1 LIDKLLN
8 ICTSVKVWAETK
20 QENLFFRNDS
30 GVSMIDAAISLAVG
44 LIVLVAVFSLAPLIG
59 SNLDMA
65 GQVPPG
71 SQWNITENPSIPTG
85 VSVWEQNATLL
96 VLAVMVSILSL
107 VIWSIMRVR
116 GDTGGGGI

>member
-1 LIDKLLN
+1 MKG
-8 ICTSVKVWAETK
+8 WAETK

>member
-1 LIDKLLN
+1 MKA
-8 ICTSVKVWAETK
+8 WAESK

-30 GVSMIDAAISLAVG
+30 GATMIDAAISMAVG

-65 GQVPPG
+65 GQVPAG
-71 SQWNITENPSIPTG
+71 SQWNTTENADLPTG
-85 VSVWEQNATLL
+85 VEVWEQNATLL
-96 VLAVMVSILSL
+96 ILAVMVSILSL

-116 GDTGGGGI
+116 GENEGGGI

>member
-1 LIDKLLN
+1 MIDKLLN
-8 ICTSVKVWAETK
+8 VCTSVKAWAETK
-20 QENLFFRNDS
+20 QKNLCFRNDS
-30 GVSMIDAAISLAVG
+30 GATMLDVAISMAVG

-85 VSVWEQNATLL
+85 VGVWEQNATLL
-96 VLAVMVSILSL
+96 ILAVMVSILSL

-116 GDTGGGGI
+116 GDSGGGGI

>member
-1 LIDKLLN
+1 MKA
-8 ICTSVKVWAETK
+8 WAESK
-20 QENLFFRNDS
+20 QKHLFSRNDS
-30 GVSMIDAAISLAVG
+30 GATMIDVAITMAVG

>member
-1 LIDKLLN
+1 MIDKLLN
-8 ICTSVKVWAETK
+8 ICTSVKGWAETK

-71 SQWNITENPSIPTG
+71 SQWNTTENADLPTG
-85 VSVWEQNATLL
+85 VEVWEQNATLL
-96 VLAVMVSILSL
+96 ILAVMVSILSL